1 MKKLLMAGAFLVG
14 LTGVA
19 HADEHQCLA
28 EAMYYEARDQGSLGM
43 LAVGIVIQNRVD
55 HPRYPDTICEVVRQG
70 RYWKGNPVRD
80 KCQFSYWC
88 DGRPERPAEKK
99 IWGIAQSIAHTL
111 LSTEVDII
119 GLEEAT
125 HYHADWVKPS
135 WASVLEPCSQIGQ
148 HIFYAEK

>member
-70 RYWKGNPVRD
+70 R
-80 KCQFSYWC
+80 
-88 DGRPERPAEKK
+88 
-99 IWGIAQSIAHTL
+99 
-111 LSTEVDII
+111 
-119 GLEEAT
+119 
-125 HYHADWVKPS
+125 
-135 WASVLEPCSQIGQ
+135 
-148 HIFYAEK
+148 